1 MSLCEYFRG
10 DWTYVSSAGF
20 SQKLQK
26 KETSNGIFHSCNWSI
41 LLTFRRIYPPPFD
54 KTHFLRYDSYHDY
67 IWSWGRWFLLLLM
80 HIMVMMIN
88 YTCFTNSM
96 LAMLLIM
103 INLWRQCW
111 WWWCERD
118 LGDLNS
124 PLSIFHPLV
133 RRCRANNQ
141 PVTLTIIIII
151 FFFNKHKN
159 TLGLFFSFIF
169 CQNQMAFLRSWHVGL
184 TRS

>member
-1 MSLCEYFRG
+1 MSLCEYFWG
-10 DWTYVSSAGF
+10 DWTYVSPAGF

-26 KETSNGIFHSCNWSI
+26 KAISNGIFHSCNWSI
-41 LLTFRRIYPPPFD
+41 LLTIRRIHPPLFD
-54 KTHFLRYDSYHDY
+54 KTQFLRYDSYHGY
-67 IWSWGRWFLLLLM
+67 IWSWRRWFLLRLQ
-80 HIMVMMIN
+80 IMIMMIA
-88 YTCFTNSM
+88 TIFVWQIQFWRCFWQW
-96 LAMLLIM
+96 
-103 INLWRQCW
+103 LWRQW

-151 FFFNKHKN
+151 FYSLKKTKMLLVNC
-159 TLGLFFSFIF
+159 L
-169 CQNQMAFLRSWHVGL
+169 AF
-184 TRS
+184 